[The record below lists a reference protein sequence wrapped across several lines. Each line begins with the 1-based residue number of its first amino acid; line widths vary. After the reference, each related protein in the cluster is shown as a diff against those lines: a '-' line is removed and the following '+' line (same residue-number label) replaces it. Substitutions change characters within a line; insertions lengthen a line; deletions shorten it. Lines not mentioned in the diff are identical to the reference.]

1 MRRKSKFFLPAR
13 YLLLI
18 MSGVCI
24 IIMLLSF
31 TLNISGGPLNAA
43 AGYVFVPM
51 QEGINKVGTW
61 ISDKAVNLKNL
72 SDVMAENEDLQN
84 QVDELTTELNTI
96 KLEQYELDNLRELY
110 NLDQKYPSYEKVAA
124 NVIGKNSGNWFNTFT
139 IDKGSNDGIEVDMNV
154 MAGSGLVGIVTDVG
168 PNYAKVTSIINDTS
182 KVSGMV
188 TTTSDNLIV
197 SGSLQKM
204 NEDMVIE
211 FNNLNDKDNEVS
223 INDPVVTSAVSYN
236 YQQGILIGYISSIET
251 DSNNLTKSG
260 TITPAVDFEHIEE
273 VLVIL
278 NKKQTVEIT
287 VFLIIAV
294 CYLLQSTVF
303 QALSFAS
310 ISPNLMIVVV
320 SAFGFM
326 RGKKEGLWI
335 GFFTGLLLDVFTGSI
350 LGFYALL
357 YMYVGYFNGFF
368 RKMFYPEDIKLPML
382 LIAVSDFSCSLI
394 IYFLLFLFRGKFD
407 ILYYLLN
414 IMIPELVYTMVVTI
428 FLYFIIL
435 KINQKL
441 ETIEKRSAVKFV

>member
-1 MRRKSKFFLPAR
+1 MRQPCVFLFLYFSSESKFFLPAR

-278 NKKQTVEIT
+278 NKKQTVE
-287 VFLIIAV
+287 
-294 CYLLQSTVF
+294 
-303 QALSFAS
+303 
-310 ISPNLMIVVV
+310 N
-320 SAFGFM
+320 
-326 RGKKEGLWI
+326 
-335 GFFTGLLLDVFTGSI
+335 
-350 LGFYALL
+350 
-357 YMYVGYFNGFF
+357 
-368 RKMFYPEDIKLPML
+368 
-382 LIAVSDFSCSLI
+382 
-394 IYFLLFLFRGKFD
+394 
-407 ILYYLLN
+407 
-414 IMIPELVYTMVVTI
+414 
-428 FLYFIIL
+428 
-435 KINQKL
+435 
-441 ETIEKRSAVKFV
+441 